1 MTRRDQRKRFM
12 VRPTA
17 REHDLITQAL
27 PDELLVYDL
36 LRHKAHSLS
45 GAAATI
51 WRACDGKSTPAEIL
65 RRARAQSPGLDEALV
80 RLTLDRLWKAG
91 LLLGERPLSPSL
103 PTRRELLRR
112 AAVLGGLSVL
122 SVAVPTAALAASC
135 LPGLAQGQ
143 TNCVNSQ
150 CRNGAGLACCGKCHQ
165 QSQTCGTGQNGFVC
179 E

>member
-1 MTRRDQRKRFM
+1 ME
-12 VRPTA
+12 RPTA
-17 REHDLITQAL
+17 REHDLITQEL

-36 LRHKAHSLS
+36 GRHKAHSLS
-45 GAAATI
+45 GVAATI
-51 WRACDGKSTPAEIL
+51 WRACDGESTPAEIL

-80 RLTLDRLWKAG
+80 RLTLARLWKAG
-91 LLLGERPLSPSL
+91 LLVGDRPVAPSL

-135 LPGLAQGQ
+135 LPGLSQGQ
-143 TNCVNSQ
+143 TTCVNSQ
-150 CRNGAGLACCGKCHQ
+150 CRNSSGVSCCSGRCHQ
-165 QSQTCGTGQNGFVC
+165 QSMTCGTGQNGFVC

>member
-1 MTRRDQRKRFM
+1 ME
-12 VRPTA
+12 RPTA
-17 REHDLITQAL
+17 RERDLITQEL

-36 LRHKAHSLS
+36 VRHRAHSLS
-45 GAAATI
+45 GVSATI
-51 WRACDGKSTPAEIL
+51 WRACDGESTPAEIL
-65 RRARAQSPGLDEALV
+65 RHARAQSPGLDEALV
-80 RLTLDRLWKAG
+80 RLTLARLWKAG
-91 LLLGERPLSPSL
+91 LLVGERPDAPSL

-135 LPGLAQGQ
+135 LPGLSQGQ

-150 CRNGAGLACCGKCHQ
+150 CRNSAGLVCCGKCHQ
-165 QSQTCGTGQNGFVC
+165 QSMTCGTGQNGFVC